1 MNQRRRYYMGLRI
14 LPSGLRGITKNY
26 RRDYAGLQKKNRR
39 DYKNCRQEIGITSG
53 LHRDYK
59 NQCWDYKLGL
69 LTNIGLRCAYV
80 GIVIGLHWDYQDYI
94 YLFRIPFG
102 VATLRLSPGS
112 SGFVLG
118 KGKHKMSVR
127 P

>member
-1 MNQRRRYYMGLRI
+1 M
-14 LPSGLRGITKNY
+14 PSGDRDYIGITKTNV
-26 RRDYAGLQKKNRR
+26 
-39 DYKNCRQEIGITSG
+39 GII
-53 LHRDYK
+53 
-59 NQCWDYKLGL
+59 KLGL